1 MKFYSFFIIIIFSS
15 LSFLYSQDNDFNQD
29 PQLIEDEVEK
39 KNILLNNFKKK
50 KDTLNSRLPNISKYL
65 IIDFNRDST
74 YLDTTLTIKKHYKF
88 NYLRRDNFEL
98 LKYSNI
104 GQTYNELTHNFDFLS
119 FFPKFSFSSKNHAYL
134 KSNEVKYFQVPTP
147 LTELL
152 FKTVM
157 KQGQHTD
164 AFFSSNISEKLNFS
178 IAFKGLRSLGNYQNI
193 LSGSKQFRFTTK
205 YNSSNNR
212 YNFKL
217 HFVSQGF
224 ENQENGGLIA
234 ESISNFESKDPLF
247 NERSK
252 LSVKFEDAENYFSSK
267 RYYLD
272 HQFLLTRKKDSTQ
285 KNSFSIGHRFEYE
298 TINNTYEQ
306 EQASEFYGTIKSG
319 LNGINDKSEIKT
331 TLNEFYTDLNSNLLG
346 KIQIIYTNY
355 NYKYKSNSL
364 SNESDGFNQ
373 NENALSIKFNRNIFG
388 HHLKAIVSNGLFGDR
403 LGNLINTTIVSNK
416 QKELK
421 YKFGLNISSKHPGFY
436 YETYG
441 SSYNN
446 LNWNNSIKKEKIR
459 NVFLKFQFN
468 KFVDLRID
476 LRTIENYTYFSSIAT
491 TLPSSIDKTLIPVVN
506 QLDSSLYYL
515 KLKLDKEFKFGKFAI
530 DNSFVYQNV
539 NQKGDYLNL
548 PEFISRNTFYYSNT
562 ILKGAMFF
570 QTGIS
575 LKYFSKYFANEYN
588 PALSSFHVQNQ
599 KKIGGFPLI
608 DLFVNAKIKQTRL
621 FLKAEH
627 FNSTFTGNNFYS
639 SPSYPYR
646 DFIIRFGLVWNFFN

>member
-1 MKFYSFFIIIIFSS
+1 MKFYSFFIIIFFSS
-15 LSFLYSQDNDFNQD
+15 LSFLYSQENDSNQD
-29 PQLIEDEVEK
+29 PLLIEDEVEK
-39 KNILLNNFKKK
+39 KNILLNTFKKK
-50 KDTLNSRLPNISKYL
+50 KDTLNSILPNIRKYV
-65 IIDFNRDST
+65 IINANRDST

-88 NYLRRDNFEL
+88 NYLRKDNFEL

-119 FFPKFSFSSKNHAYL
+119 FLPKFSFSSKNHAYL
-134 KSNEVKYFQVPTP
+134 KSKEIKYFQVPTP

-164 AFFSSNISEKLNFS
+164 AFFSSNISEKFNFS

-212 YNFKL
+212 YNFRL

-224 ENQENGGLIA
+224 ENQENGGLTD
-234 ESISNFESKDPLF
+234 ESITNFESEDPLF

-252 LSVKFEDAENYFSSK
+252 LSAKFEDAVNYFSSK

-272 HQFLLTRKKDSTQ
+272 HQFLLTKKKDSTQ

-306 EQASEFYGTIKSG
+306 DQASEFYGIINSG
-319 LNGINDKSEIKT
+319 LNGISDKSEIKT
-331 TLNEFYTDLNSNLLG
+331 TLNEFYTDLNSNFLG
-346 KIQIIYTNY
+346 KIQVIYTNY
-355 NYKYKSNSL
+355 NYRYKSNSL
-364 SNESDGFNQ
+364 SNEFDGFNQ
-373 NENALSIKFNRNIFG
+373 NENALSFKFNRNIFG
-388 HHLKAIVSNGLFGDR
+388 HHLKATVSNSLFGDR
-403 LGNLINTTIVSNK
+403 LGNLINATIVSNK
-416 QKELK
+416 QKKFK
-421 YKFGLNISSKHPGFY
+421 YEFGLNISSKHPGFY
-436 YETYG
+436 YELYKSGYTDI
-441 SSYNN
+441 
-446 LNWNNSIKKEKIR
+446 NWKKDINKTQIENI
-459 NVFLKFQFN
+459 FLKFKSI
-468 KFVDLRID
+468 KFGDLRFDFRLID
-476 LRTIENYTYFSSIAT
+476 NYTYFSLISQN
-491 TLPSSIDKTLIPVVN
+491 KTLKPVVN
-506 QLDSSLYYL
+506 QLGSSIDYL
-515 KLKLDKEFKFGKFAI
+515 KIKWNKEFKFGKFAL
-530 DNSFVYQNV
+530 DNSLVYQKV
-539 NQKGDYLNL
+539 NQDGDYLNIPVL
-548 PEFISRNTFYYSNT
+548 LSRNTIYYSNT

-575 LKYFSKYFANEYN
+575 IKYFSKYYSNGYN
-588 PALSSFHVQNQ
+588 PIISSFHIQNE
-599 KKIGGFPLI
+599 KKIGGFPLV

>member
-1 MKFYSFFIIIIFSS
+1 MKFYSFFIIIFVSS
-15 LSFLYSQDNDFNQD
+15 LSFLYSQENDSNQD
-29 PQLIEDEVEK
+29 SLLIEDEVEK
-39 KNILLNNFKKK
+39 KNILLNTFKKK
-50 KDTLNSRLPNISKYL
+50 KDTLNSTLPNIRKYV
-65 IIDFNRDST
+65 IININRDST

-88 NYLRRDNFEL
+88 NYLRKDNFEL

-119 FFPKFSFSSKNHAYL
+119 FLPKFSFSSKNHAYL
-134 KSNEVKYFQVPTP
+134 KSNEIKYFQVPTP

-164 AFFSSNISEKLNFS
+164 AFFSSNISEKFNFS
-178 IAFKGLRSLGNYQNI
+178 ISFKGLRSLGNYQNI

-224 ENQENGGLIA
+224 ENQENGGLID
-234 ESISNFESKDPLF
+234 ESIINFESKDPLF

-252 LSVKFEDAENYFSSK
+252 LSVKFEDAINYFSSK

-272 HQFLLTRKKDSTQ
+272 HQFLLTKKKDSTQ

-306 EQASEFYGTIKSG
+306 DQASEFYGIINSG
-319 LNGINDKSEIKT
+319 LNGISDKSEIKT
-331 TLNEFYTDLNSNLLG
+331 TLNEFYTDLNSNFLG
-346 KIQIIYTNY
+346 KIQVIYTNY
-355 NYKYKSNSL
+355 NYRYKSNSL
-364 SNESDGFNQ
+364 SNQLDGFNQ
-373 NENALSIKFNRNIFG
+373 NENALSFKFSRNIFG
-388 HHLKAIVSNGLFGDR
+388 HHLKATVSNSLFGDR
-403 LGNLINTTIVSNK
+403 LGNLINATIVSNK
-416 QKELK
+416 QKEFK
-421 YKFGLNISSKHPGFY
+421 YEFGLNISNKHPGFY
-436 YETYG
+436 YELYKSGYTDI
-441 SSYNN
+441 
-446 LNWNNSIKKEKIR
+446 NWKNEINKTQIENI
-459 NVFLKFQFN
+459 FLKFKSI
-468 KFVDLRID
+468 KFGDLRFDFRLID
-476 LRTIENYTYFSSIAT
+476 NYTYFSLISENK
-491 TLPSSIDKTLIPVVN
+491 TLKPIVNQLGSSID
-506 QLDSSLYYL
+506 YL
-515 KLKLDKEFKFGKFAI
+515 KIKWNKEFKFGKFAL
-530 DNSFVYQNV
+530 DNSLVYQKV
-539 NQKGDYLNL
+539 NQDGDYLNIPVL
-548 PEFISRNTFYYSNT
+548 LSRNTIYYSNT
-562 ILKGAMFF
+562 ILKGALFF

-575 LKYFSKYFANEYN
+575 VKYFSKYYSNEYN
-588 PALSSFHVQNQ
+588 PIISSFHVQNE

>member
-1 MKFYSFFIIIIFSS
+1 MKFYSFIIIIFFSS
-15 LSFLYSQDNDFNQD
+15 LSFLYSQENDSNQD
-29 PQLIEDEVEK
+29 PLLIEDEVEK
-39 KNILLNNFKKK
+39 KNILLNTFKKK
-50 KDTLNSRLPNISKYL
+50 KDTLNSILPNIRKYV
-65 IIDFNRDST
+65 IINANRDST

-88 NYLRRDNFEL
+88 NYLRKDNFEL

-119 FFPKFSFSSKNHAYL
+119 FLPKFSFSSKNHAYL
-134 KSNEVKYFQVPTP
+134 KSKEIKYFQVPTP

-164 AFFSSNISEKLNFS
+164 AFFSSNISEKFNFS

-212 YNFKL
+212 YNFRL

-224 ENQENGGLIA
+224 ENQENGGLTD
-234 ESISNFESKDPLF
+234 ESITNFESEDPLF

-252 LSVKFEDAENYFSSK
+252 LSAKFEDAVNYFSSK

-272 HQFLLTRKKDSTQ
+272 HQFLLTKKKDSTQ

-306 EQASEFYGTIKSG
+306 DQASEFYGIINSG
-319 LNGINDKSEIKT
+319 LNGISDKSEIKT
-331 TLNEFYTDLNSNLLG
+331 TLNEFYTDLNSNFLG
-346 KIQIIYTNY
+346 KIQVIYTNY
-355 NYKYKSNSL
+355 NYRYKSNSL
-364 SNESDGFNQ
+364 SNEFDGFNQ
-373 NENALSIKFNRNIFG
+373 NENALSFKFNRNIFG
-388 HHLKAIVSNGLFGDR
+388 HHLKATVSNSLFGDR
-403 LGNLINTTIVSNK
+403 LGNLINATIVSNK
-416 QKELK
+416 QKKFK
-421 YKFGLNISSKHPGFY
+421 YEFGLNISSKHPGFY
-436 YETYG
+436 YELYKSGYTDI
-441 SSYNN
+441 
-446 LNWNNSIKKEKIR
+446 NWKKDINKTQIENI
-459 NVFLKFQFN
+459 FLKFKSI
-468 KFVDLRID
+468 KFGDLRFDFRLID
-476 LRTIENYTYFSSIAT
+476 NYTYFSLISQN
-491 TLPSSIDKTLIPVVN
+491 KTLKPVVN
-506 QLDSSLYYL
+506 QLGSSIDYL
-515 KLKLDKEFKFGKFAI
+515 KIKWNKEFKFGKFAL
-530 DNSFVYQNV
+530 DNSLVYQKV
-539 NQKGDYLNL
+539 NQDGDYLNIPVL
-548 PEFISRNTFYYSNT
+548 LSRNTIYYSNT

-575 LKYFSKYFANEYN
+575 IKYFSKYYSNGYN
-588 PALSSFHVQNQ
+588 PIISSFHIQNE
-599 KKIGGFPLI
+599 KKIGGFPLV

>member
-1 MKFYSFFIIIIFSS
+1 MKFYSFFIIIFFSS
-15 LSFLYSQDNDFNQD
+15 LSFLYSQENDSNQD
-29 PQLIEDEVEK
+29 PLLIEDEVEK
-39 KNILLNNFKKK
+39 KNILLNTFKKK
-50 KDTLNSRLPNISKYL
+50 KDTLNSILPNIRKYV
-65 IIDFNRDST
+65 IINANRDST

-88 NYLRRDNFEL
+88 NYLRKDNFEL

-119 FFPKFSFSSKNHAYL
+119 FLPKFSFSSKNHAYL
-134 KSNEVKYFQVPTP
+134 KSNEIKYFQVPTP

-164 AFFSSNISEKLNFS
+164 AFFSSNISEKFNFS

-212 YNFKL
+212 YNFRL

-224 ENQENGGLIA
+224 ENQENGGLTD
-234 ESISNFESKDPLF
+234 ESITNFESEDPLF

-252 LSVKFEDAENYFSSK
+252 LSAKFEDAVNYFSSK

-272 HQFLLTRKKDSTQ
+272 HQFLLTKKKDSTQ

-306 EQASEFYGTIKSG
+306 DQASEFYGIINSG
-319 LNGINDKSEIKT
+319 LNGISDKSEIKT
-331 TLNEFYTDLNSNLLG
+331 TLNEFYTDLNSNFLG
-346 KIQIIYTNY
+346 KIQVIYTNY
-355 NYKYKSNSL
+355 NYRYKSNSL
-364 SNESDGFNQ
+364 SNEFDGFNQ
-373 NENALSIKFNRNIFG
+373 NENALSFKFNRNIFG
-388 HHLKAIVSNGLFGDR
+388 HHLKATVSNSLFGDR
-403 LGNLINTTIVSNK
+403 LGNLINATIVSNK
-416 QKELK
+416 QKKFK
-421 YKFGLNISSKHPGFY
+421 YEFGLNISSKHPGFY
-436 YETYG
+436 YELYKSGYTDI
-441 SSYNN
+441 
-446 LNWNNSIKKEKIR
+446 NWKKDINKTQIENI
-459 NVFLKFQFN
+459 FLKFKSI
-468 KFVDLRID
+468 KFGDLRFDFRLID
-476 LRTIENYTYFSSIAT
+476 NYTYFSLISQN
-491 TLPSSIDKTLIPVVN
+491 KTLKPVVN
-506 QLDSSLYYL
+506 QLGSSIDYL
-515 KLKLDKEFKFGKFAI
+515 KIKWNKEFKFGKFAL
-530 DNSFVYQNV
+530 DNSLVYQKV
-539 NQKGDYLNL
+539 NQDGDYLNIPVL
-548 PEFISRNTFYYSNT
+548 LSRNTIYYSNT

-575 LKYFSKYFANEYN
+575 IKYFSKYYSNEYN
-588 PALSSFHVQNQ
+588 PIISSFHIQNE
-599 KKIGGFPLI
+599 KKIGGFPLV

>member
-1 MKFYSFFIIIIFSS
+1 MKFYSFFIIIFFSS
-15 LSFLYSQDNDFNQD
+15 LSFLYSQENDSNQD
-29 PQLIEDEVEK
+29 PLLIEDEVEK
-39 KNILLNNFKKK
+39 KNILLNTFKKK
-50 KDTLNSRLPNISKYL
+50 KDTLNSILPNIRKYV
-65 IIDFNRDST
+65 IINANRDST

-88 NYLRRDNFEL
+88 NYLRKDNFEL

-119 FFPKFSFSSKNHAYL
+119 FLPKFSFSSKNHAYL
-134 KSNEVKYFQVPTP
+134 KSKEIKYFQVPTP

-164 AFFSSNISEKLNFS
+164 AFFSSNISEKFNFS

-212 YNFKL
+212 YNFKF

-224 ENQENGGLIA
+224 ENQENGGLTD
-234 ESISNFESKDPLF
+234 ESITNFESEDPLF

-252 LSVKFEDAENYFSSK
+252 LSAKFEDAVNYFSSK

-272 HQFLLTRKKDSTQ
+272 HQFLLTKKKDSTQ

-306 EQASEFYGTIKSG
+306 DQASEFYGIINSG
-319 LNGINDKSEIKT
+319 LNGISDKSEIKT
-331 TLNEFYTDLNSNLLG
+331 TLNEFYTDLNSNFLG
-346 KIQIIYTNY
+346 KIQVIYTNY
-355 NYKYKSNSL
+355 NYRYKSNSL
-364 SNESDGFNQ
+364 SNEFDGFNQ
-373 NENALSIKFNRNIFG
+373 NENALSFKFNRNIFG
-388 HHLKAIVSNGLFGDR
+388 HHLKATVSNSLFGDR
-403 LGNLINTTIVSNK
+403 LGNLINATIVSNK
-416 QKELK
+416 QKKFK
-421 YKFGLNISSKHPGFY
+421 YEFGLNISSKHPGFY
-436 YETYG
+436 YELYKSGYTDI
-441 SSYNN
+441 
-446 LNWNNSIKKEKIR
+446 NWKKDINKTQIENI
-459 NVFLKFQFN
+459 FLKFKSI
-468 KFVDLRID
+468 KFGDLRFDFRLID
-476 LRTIENYTYFSSIAT
+476 NYTYFSLISQN
-491 TLPSSIDKTLIPVVN
+491 KTLKPVVN
-506 QLDSSLYYL
+506 QLGSSIDYL
-515 KLKLDKEFKFGKFAI
+515 KIKWNKEFKFGKFAL
-530 DNSFVYQNV
+530 DNSLVYQKV
-539 NQKGDYLNL
+539 NQDGDYLNIPVL
-548 PEFISRNTFYYSNT
+548 LSRNTIYYSNT

-575 LKYFSKYFANEYN
+575 IKYFSKYYSNEYN
-588 PALSSFHVQNQ
+588 PIISSFHIQNE
-599 KKIGGFPLI
+599 KKIGGFPLV

>member
-1 MKFYSFFIIIIFSS
+1 MKFYSFFIIIFFSS
-15 LSFLYSQDNDFNQD
+15 LSFLYSQENDSNQD
-29 PQLIEDEVEK
+29 PLLIEDEVEK
-39 KNILLNNFKKK
+39 KNILLNIFKKK
-50 KDTLNSRLPNISKYL
+50 KDTLNSILPNIRKYV
-65 IIDFNRDST
+65 IINANRDST

-88 NYLRRDNFEL
+88 NYLRKDNFEL

-119 FFPKFSFSSKNHAYL
+119 FLPKFSFSSKNHAYL
-134 KSNEVKYFQVPTP
+134 KSKEIKYFQVPTP

-164 AFFSSNISEKLNFS
+164 AFFSSNISEKFNFS

-212 YNFKL
+212 YNFRL

-224 ENQENGGLIA
+224 ENQENGGLTD
-234 ESISNFESKDPLF
+234 ESITNFESEDPLF

-252 LSVKFEDAENYFSSK
+252 LSAKFEDAVNYFSSK

-272 HQFLLTRKKDSTQ
+272 HQFLLTKKKDSTQ

-306 EQASEFYGTIKSG
+306 DQASEFYGIINSG
-319 LNGINDKSEIKT
+319 LNGISDKSEIKT
-331 TLNEFYTDLNSNLLG
+331 TLNEFYTDLNSNFLG
-346 KIQIIYTNY
+346 KIQVIYTNY
-355 NYKYKSNSL
+355 NYRYKSNSL
-364 SNESDGFNQ
+364 SNEFDGFNQ
-373 NENALSIKFNRNIFG
+373 NENALSFKFNRNIFG
-388 HHLKAIVSNGLFGDR
+388 HHLKATVSNSLFGDR
-403 LGNLINTTIVSNK
+403 LGNLINATIVSNK
-416 QKELK
+416 QKKFK
-421 YKFGLNISSKHPGFY
+421 YEFGLNISSKHPGFY
-436 YETYG
+436 YELYKSGYTDI
-441 SSYNN
+441 
-446 LNWNNSIKKEKIR
+446 NWKKDINKTQIENI
-459 NVFLKFQFN
+459 FLKFKSI
-468 KFVDLRID
+468 KFGDLRFDFRLID
-476 LRTIENYTYFSSIAT
+476 NYTYFSLISQN
-491 TLPSSIDKTLIPVVN
+491 KTLKPVVN
-506 QLDSSLYYL
+506 QLGSSIDYL
-515 KLKLDKEFKFGKFAI
+515 KIKWNKEFKFGKFAL
-530 DNSFVYQNV
+530 DNSLVYQKV
-539 NQKGDYLNL
+539 NQDGDYLNIPVL
-548 PEFISRNTFYYSNT
+548 LSRNTIYYSNT

-575 LKYFSKYFANEYN
+575 IKYFSKYYSNEYN
-588 PALSSFHVQNQ
+588 PIISSFHIQNE
-599 KKIGGFPLI
+599 KKIGGFPLV

>member
-1 MKFYSFFIIIIFSS
+1 MKFYSFFIIIFFSS
-15 LSFLYSQDNDFNQD
+15 LSFLYSQENDSNQD
-29 PQLIEDEVEK
+29 PLLIEDEVEK
-39 KNILLNNFKKK
+39 KNILLNTFKKK
-50 KDTLNSRLPNISKYL
+50 KDTLNSILPNIRKYV
-65 IIDFNRDST
+65 IINANRDST

-88 NYLRRDNFEL
+88 NYLRKDNFEL

-119 FFPKFSFSSKNHAYL
+119 FLPKFSFSSKNHAYL
-134 KSNEVKYFQVPTP
+134 KSKEIKYFQVPTP

-164 AFFSSNISEKLNFS
+164 AFFSSNISEKFNFS

-224 ENQENGGLIA
+224 ENQENGGLTD
-234 ESISNFESKDPLF
+234 ESITNFESEDPLF

-252 LSVKFEDAENYFSSK
+252 LSAKFEDAVNYFSSK

-272 HQFLLTRKKDSTQ
+272 HQFLLTKKKDSTQ

-306 EQASEFYGTIKSG
+306 DQASEFYGIINSG
-319 LNGINDKSEIKT
+319 LNGISDKSEIKT
-331 TLNEFYTDLNSNLLG
+331 TLNEFYTDLNSNFLG
-346 KIQIIYTNY
+346 KIQVIYTNY
-355 NYKYKSNSL
+355 NYRYKSNSL
-364 SNESDGFNQ
+364 SNEFDGFNQ
-373 NENALSIKFNRNIFG
+373 NENALSFKFNRNIFG
-388 HHLKAIVSNGLFGDR
+388 HHLKATVSNSLFGDR
-403 LGNLINTTIVSNK
+403 LGNLINATIVSNK
-416 QKELK
+416 QKKFK
-421 YKFGLNISSKHPGFY
+421 YEFGLNISSKHPGFY
-436 YETYG
+436 YELYKSGYTDI
-441 SSYNN
+441 
-446 LNWNNSIKKEKIR
+446 NWKKDINKTQIENI
-459 NVFLKFQFN
+459 FLKFKSI
-468 KFVDLRID
+468 KFGDLRFDFRLID
-476 LRTIENYTYFSSIAT
+476 NYTYFSLISQN
-491 TLPSSIDKTLIPVVN
+491 KTLKPVVN
-506 QLDSSLYYL
+506 QLGSSIDYL
-515 KLKLDKEFKFGKFAI
+515 KIKWNKEFKFGKFAL
-530 DNSFVYQNV
+530 DNSLVYQKV
-539 NQKGDYLNL
+539 NQDGDYLNIPVL
-548 PEFISRNTFYYSNT
+548 LSRNTIYYSNT

-575 LKYFSKYFANEYN
+575 IKYFSKYYSNEYN
-588 PALSSFHVQNQ
+588 PIISSFHIQNE
-599 KKIGGFPLI
+599 KKIGGFPLV